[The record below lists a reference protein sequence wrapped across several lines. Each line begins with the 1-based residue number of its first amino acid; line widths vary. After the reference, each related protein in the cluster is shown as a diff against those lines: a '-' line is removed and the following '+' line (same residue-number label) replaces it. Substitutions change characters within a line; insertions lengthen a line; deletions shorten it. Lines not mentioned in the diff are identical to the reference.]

1 MNMKYEV
8 IFESKRINFIKLNK
22 DLVNDYLDMVNDY
35 DVQKYIHHKK
45 RVYTLEQELDWI
57 EDKLNTN
64 AVIFS
69 MIEKETNDFIGNI
82 EIMDIENNVGEL
94 GITITPKKQDKH
106 YGQEAINALI
116 DYAFNTIHL
125 KDIYLDVFNFNERAI
140 ACYEKVGFVKAGT
153 GKTIEDI
160 HMIYKK

>member
-22 DLVNDYLDMVNDY
+22 DLVNDYLDMVNDD
-35 DVQKYIHHKK
+35 DVQKYIHHKR
-45 RVYTLEQELDWI
+45 RVYTLEQEFDWI

-82 EIMDIENNVGEL
+82 EIMDIENNAGEL
-94 GITITPKKQDKH
+94 GIIITAKKQDKH
-106 YGQEAINALI
+106 YEQEAIN
-116 DYAFNTIHL
+116 AFNTIHL
-125 KDIYLDVFNFNERAI
+125 KDIYLNVFNFNERAI
-140 ACYEKVGFVKAGT
+140 ACYEKVGFVKVGT

-160 HMIYKK
+160 HMIYKKD